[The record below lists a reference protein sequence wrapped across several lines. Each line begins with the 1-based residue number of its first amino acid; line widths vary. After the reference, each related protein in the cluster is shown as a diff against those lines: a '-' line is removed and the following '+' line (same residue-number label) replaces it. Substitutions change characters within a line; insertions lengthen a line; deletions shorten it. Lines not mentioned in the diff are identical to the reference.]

1 LDAAERAFTTH
12 GVENTR
18 VEDVAAEADVATG
31 LLYRYFSSKEDLLDA
46 LMQRRAD
53 AFHERMRGRL
63 EQLDTQ
69 QQPPAVLVAE
79 GLRVWLE
86 QVIADVAAG
95 RWVTRTEAAP
105 CARFRQQTREF
116 VITRINAAVPGVDP
130 AVASIVTA
138 MLEAV
143 AESAAEAWN
152 QAGQPLDGDAVTE
165 LVSGFCLGGLER
177 LAQVLGLDMTFE
189 VQAQAT

>member
-1 LDAAERAFTTH
+1 PALLSEQPFNKPVRHAELSFISASRSSGRTRARKRLEPRARRALLLDAAERAFTTH
-12 GVENTR
+12 GVESTR
-18 VEDVAAEADVATG
+18 VEDAAAQAEVATG

-46 LMQRRAD
+46 LMRRRAD
-53 AFHERMRGRL
+53 VFHERMRGRL

-105 CARFRQQTREF
+105 CARFRQQ
-116 VITRINAAVPGVDP
+116 
-130 AVASIVTA
+130 
-138 MLEAV
+138 
-143 AESAAEAWN
+143 
-152 QAGQPLDGDAVTE
+152 
-165 LVSGFCLGGLER
+165 
-177 LAQVLGLDMTFE
+177 
-189 VQAQAT
+189 